1 MKEPKRGRLPG
12 LSSDDE
18 SRIAGAAMGG
28 HIWDQMESV
37 MGGPGALR
45 QAYVTEAWAD
55 AHKGWQG
62 HQFDEDQEYPTVK
75 LPGSGGWEGRYT
87 VGGPYLEVHRGGQ
100 PVEAL
105 HMDSEDRHPEGVK
118 RRLNDWISESSQDYL

>member
-12 LSSDDE
+12 LSQDDE
-18 SRIAGAAMGG
+18 SRIAGAALGG

-55 AHKGWQG
+55 AHKDWQG
-62 HQFDEDQEYPTVK
+62 HQFDEEQEYPTVK
-75 LPGSGGWEGRYT
+75 VPGTGGWEGRYT

-118 RRLNDWISESSQDYL
+118 RRLSEWINESSQDYL